1 MEVEYEE
8 TETERGRATARKY
21 EYKKCIKELAK
32 HNTNSDSS
40 DNPNLQVVV
49 S

>member
-1 MEVEYEE
+1 MGVEYE
-8 TETERGRATARKY
+8 ETERGRATARKY